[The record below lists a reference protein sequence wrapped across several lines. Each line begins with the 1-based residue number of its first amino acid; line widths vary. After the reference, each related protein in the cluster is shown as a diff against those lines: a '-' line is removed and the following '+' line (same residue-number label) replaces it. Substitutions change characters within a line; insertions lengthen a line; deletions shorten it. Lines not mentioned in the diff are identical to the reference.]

1 MFATKVASIGGG
13 YEMSEIIVRMG
24 VLILVSLLLCLLVW
38 SGRKFVE
45 LQRRRALAAPPL
57 DGLAHTTDEGT
68 YASPVRILAFS
79 SADCKQC
86 HQLQAP
92 VLRRVQEIH
101 GADVT
106 VEEVDAPSAPEL
118 VRQYHVLTVPTT
130 VVLDAM
136 GHAHAVNYGFA
147 NTQRL
152 LEQVDATLAQMSQT
166 VGTKVIA

>member
-1 MFATKVASIGGG
+1 MP
-13 YEMSEIIVRMG
+13 EILVRMG
-24 VLILVSLLLCLLVW
+24 VLILVSLLICLLVW
-38 SGRKFVE
+38 SGRQFVE

-57 DGLAHTTDEGT
+57 DGSAYTTDAGSN
-68 YASPVRILAFS
+68 ASPVRILAFS

-92 VLRRVQEIH
+92 ALRRVQEIH

-106 VEEVDAPSAPEL
+106 VVEVDAPTAPEL

-130 VVLDAM
+130 VVLDAT
-136 GHAHAVNYGFA
+136 GRAHALNYGFA

-152 LEQVDATLAQMSQT
+152 LEQVDVALA
-166 VGTKVIA
+166 I

>member
-79 SADCKQC
+79 SAHCKQC

-106 VEEVDAPSAPEL
+106 VEEVDTPSAPEL

-166 VGTKVIA
+166 VGTKVIV

>member
-1 MFATKVASIGGG
+1 MP
-13 YEMSEIIVRMG
+13 EIIVRMG

-38 SGRKFVE
+38 SGRQFVE

-57 DGLAHTTDEGT
+57 DGLAHITDEGSKV
-68 YASPVRILAFS
+68 SPVHILAFS

-92 VLRRVQEIH
+92 TLRRVQEIH
-101 GADVT
+101 GVNVT
-106 VEEVDAPSAPEL
+106 VVEVDAPTAPEL

-136 GHAHAVNYGFA
+136 GQAHAVNYGFA

-152 LEQVDATLAQMSQT
+152 LNQVDATLAQMSQT
-166 VGTKVIA
+166 VGTKVKYSIP